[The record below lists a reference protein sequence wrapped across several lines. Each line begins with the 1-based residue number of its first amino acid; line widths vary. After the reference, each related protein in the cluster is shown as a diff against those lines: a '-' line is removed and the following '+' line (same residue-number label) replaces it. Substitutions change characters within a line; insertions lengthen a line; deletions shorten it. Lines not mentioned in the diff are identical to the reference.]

1 MAHGPI
7 HGMVEGID
15 DPKSSR
21 TDEGVL
27 AQSLDAVF
35 QDVRND
41 ARSEESQEVYT
52 KLKATILRR
61 EKGWMSKV
69 ATAEKA
75 SHQLGD
81 MQTKEGCSTLVGGAT
96 RSTTF
101 RAGFEAGLQAAASNV
116 VQNKTKPASSRTVT
130 KPGSCGG
137 TWQRSMIIAGPYQ
150 KKAIASNLNILALL
164 VYYLTKFTCGAKEQP
179 STSCCLSVLLQ
190 TQLKKKMIKRK
201 GKRVWVKVPTIAGK
215 EYSLSDIKKKF
226 GCSYKAE
233 KCAFCGRNDMLGE
246 GSRFL
251 RKAFRKGKQVAKKAK
266 SVIKKLAAKAKA
278 VAVKGVKKAKSG
290 IKKLATKTKA
300 VAVKG
305 VKKAKSG
312 IKKLAKK
319 AKAGIIPKML
329 GLASK
334 ILPRVLKFLI
344 PYAERFFAG
353 KEEPAKIC
361 LDLLADRKLQTTFRT
376 HFLNPLVSK
385 KLVPLLY
392 KDCACSAVAPLIEGQ
407 VYWELTE
414 DTPEWK
420 QSFTKTTKEGIPL
433 NRLRTTEVR
442 DGPFGPLRMKI
453 YKIPGGSIRS
463 FSEISQEVKN
473 TALCEMHVSFDFV
486 LCTNT
491 KIPEEG
497 GKAALDSN
505 VRCCDR
511 ELVET
516 PTKLSLVKGG
526 KGCKLFFGLMDG
538 VARTGISAIRAIY
551 TSMAAAKC
559 FKDDHKCGKELG
571 DATDQGRRGGGGTM
585 SSQSDFSMSSGNRAG
600 NSERLF
606 LSE

>member
-278 VAVKGVKKAKSG
+278 
-290 IKKLATKTKA
+290 
-300 VAVKG
+300 
-305 VKKAKSG
+305 
-312 IKKLAKK
+312 
-319 AKAGIIPKML
+319 GIIPKML
-329 GLASK
+329 GLARK

>member
-150 KKAIASNLNILALL
+150 KKAVASNLNILALL

-278 VAVKGVKKAKSG
+278 
-290 IKKLATKTKA
+290 
-300 VAVKG
+300 
-305 VKKAKSG
+305 
-312 IKKLAKK
+312 
-319 AKAGIIPKML
+319 GIIPKML
-329 GLASK
+329 GLARK